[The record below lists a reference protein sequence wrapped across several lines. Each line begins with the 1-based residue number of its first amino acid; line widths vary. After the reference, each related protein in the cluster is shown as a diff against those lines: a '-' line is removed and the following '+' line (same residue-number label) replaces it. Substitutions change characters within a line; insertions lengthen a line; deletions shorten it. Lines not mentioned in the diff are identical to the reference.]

1 MATNA
6 TFNRVFKGVVNA
18 VQFDAAVTEKDLKS
32 WGLNEG
38 QTNKVLALIQG
49 AKLDECAG
57 APMKVADLQNRLI
70 VALDMTSL
78 HSLTAQPS
86 EDCLW
91 PELSWDATVK
101 ALPYMSPQ
109 TVSVCGTLVCKG
121 WNQFFSCADIVQLL
135 AFSHFP
141 CMQIESFED
150 YRKVAANSK
159 DWGYSSRIV
168 QKHPS
173 DKGIVFLSVHGENL
187 ISSTDWDSAEIK
199 ICNWNEM
206 TSLATFQGG
215 NLRDK
220 NPFALVPE
228 QKLFL
233 LGPGGQTVKV
243 VEWHT
248 WAPLTTLKPSM
259 LFDEKISTLVLAQ
272 GKLCLGFYDSRRI
285 EIWDANNYARIT
297 KLIEEKHGQIY
308 SLFVHGNKLIASHS
322 YVHQVWDLDSYKHIT
337 TLDGKIGEKCLYSK
351 GKNLFFAG
359 SCETDGKFSHTP
371 IVGPIRVL
379 DADTLIWK
387 KELRG
392 HQYAVRALAGQGNV
406 LFSSCNGGEIREW
419 DLPTMTCT
427 NVFKV
432 SARALTY
439 ANGRLF
445 LGNNNGEIQVWD
457 FDVSLRQFL
466 EEIADAF
473 ESSLT
478 LTDVRPDDAEK
489 RIIARFKKLPQE
501 AQERIFKKLNEILD
515 PQGTED
521 LWESDVENA
530 FCNPWEPNHIPRRG
544 LRLIATPSQKAEAIR
559 RCL

>member
-18 VQFDAAVTEKDLKS
+18 VQFDAAVTAKDLKS

-141 CMQIESFED
+141 CIQIESFED

-159 DWGYSSRIV
+159 DWGHSLRTV
-168 QKHPS
+168 QMYPS
-173 DKGIVFLSVHGENL
+173 YKGIDTLFAHGDLL
-187 ISSTDWDSAEIK
+187 ISSTPWDNAEIK

-206 TSLATFQGG
+206 TSLATFQGYD
-215 NLRDK
+215 LRDK
-220 NPFALVPE
+220 NPFALGPE

-233 LGPGGQTVKV
+233 LGPGRETVEV
-243 VEWHT
+243 VNWKTQASIATLRPLESWHSYGPM
-248 WAPLTTLKPSM
+248 A
-259 LFDEKISTLVLAQ
+259 LARN
-272 GKLCLGFYDSRRI
+272 KLCLSLDVGNKGI
-285 EIWDANNYARIT
+285 QVWDANTCEQIT
-297 KLIEEKHGQIY
+297 ELKEAGHDR
-308 SLFVHGNKLIASHS
+308 SMALFAYENKLIASCSSNH
-322 YVHQVWDLDSYKHIT
+322 HIWDLDSYRCIA
-337 TLDGKIGEKCLYSK
+337 TLKGDIGDKCLHAQ
-351 GKNLFFAG
+351 GRNLFFAG
-359 SCETDGKFSHTP
+359 AQAGSIK
-371 IVGPIRVL
+371 VL
-379 DADTLIWK
+379 DADTWK
-387 KELRG
+387 WKEELKV
-392 HQYAVRALAGQGNV
+392 HKYAVRALAGQGNV
-406 LFSSCNGGEIREW
+406 FFSSCNGGEIRRW
-419 DLPTMTCT
+419 KLPSMTCT
-427 NVFKV
+427 NVYKV
-432 SARALTY
+432 SAVALFF
-439 ANGRLF
+439 ANKQLF